1 MPKNSVTLSAMP
13 AAAESLYFNPTCEA
27 AIDDLGKTPSSPHD
41 KLVEKQDRR
50 SARPAGNEGG
60 LNGPPDRLAVPR
72 LTDGGLAS
80 PVERHKAH
88 DEDESAQGHQG
99 QGVRRDRHHLPVLEA
114 TSPWTKDECTLGRK
128 EIAKC
133 EILSK
138 SI

>member
-1 MPKNSVTLSAMP
+1 M
-13 AAAESLYFNPTCEA
+13 YFNPTCEA
-27 AIDDLGKTPSSPHD
+27 AVNDLGKTPSSPHD

-50 SARPAGNEGG
+50 SSRPAGNEGG

-114 TSPWTKDECTLGRK
+114 TSPWTKDERTLGRK
-128 EIAKC
+128 GKETQNV
-133 EILSK
+133 K
-138 SI
+138 S